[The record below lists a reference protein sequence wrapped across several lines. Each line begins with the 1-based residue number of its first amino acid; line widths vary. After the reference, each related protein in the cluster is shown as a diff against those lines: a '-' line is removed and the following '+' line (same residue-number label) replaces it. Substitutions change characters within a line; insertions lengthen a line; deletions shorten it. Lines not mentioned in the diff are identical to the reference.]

1 MTLPTNGGVSSQDE
15 RIADL
20 EDAVGESELTE
31 LEQEEQLSAQHDET
45 VRRMNVDALQKLIDF
60 QQTTAENARRK
71 NSKRVGGSEYKGSP
85 RKKKAKVSRSHVS
98 RPPLSFRSSGARTRP
113 PSSRASS
120 NGTMTE
126 SVLDTFGHAF
136 DLSSAWN
143 QSTRLVRVSF
153 FYILILVFILAM
165 IWIIGYCWLRL
176 VVTSSVSVRTLR
188 RVRRLLE
195 K

>member
-20 EDAVGESELTE
+20 EDTVGESELTE

-153 FYILILVFILAM
+153 FLYIDSCIHFGNDLDYRILLATS
-165 IWIIGYCWLRL
+165 CCHKFRLRTDPQ
-176 VVTSSVSVRTLR
+176 TSATIA
-188 RVRRLLE
+188 
-195 K
+195 